1 MDGRW
6 RLKISASSSTDQIYV
21 KHLGFPGGTTDV
33 ELILETLSDYH
44 LSSPGRLD
52 DIFKVGGGDRWKNKH
67 LSSNDQIDVK
77 RLGFPGGRPMK
88 NSFLKIFQITMWVV
102 GQLFNLKEAATGDVD
117 DEARELAE
125 RDPATPGPHPY

>member
-77 RLGFPGGRPMK
+77 RLGFPGGTT
-88 NSFLKIFQITMWVV
+88 NEELILENLSDNHVGGGSVV
-102 GQLFNLKEAATGDVD
+102 
-117 DEARELAE
+117 
-125 RDPATPGPHPY
+125 

>member
-1 MDGRW
+1 
-6 RLKISASSSTDQIYV
+6 
-21 KHLGFPGGTTDV
+21 
-33 ELILETLSDYH
+33 
-44 LSSPGRLD
+44 
-52 DIFKVGGGDRWKNKH
+52 
-67 LSSNDQIDVK
+67 
-77 RLGFPGGRPMK
+77 MK